1 MPTED
6 ARIERAK
13 QQQDYDHSTPRCATC
28 VFCRTEPKQP
38 YLERTTTSRKG
49 KQKTQ
54 LVKHRAHP
62 VRNPL
67 VDRCTF
73 GNFIVSRNG
82 VCNEWR
88 SREGERIVE

>member
-1 MPTED
+1 MSTED

-13 QQQDYDHSTPRCATC
+13 QQQDYDPNTPRCASC
-28 VFCRTEPKQP
+28 VFCRTEKATP
-38 YLERTTTSRKG
+38 YLERTWVTRSG

-54 LVKHRAHP
+54 RVRNRTHP
-62 VRNPL
+62 LRNPL

-88 SREGERIVE
+88 NREGERIVE